1 MISLSYPGSS
11 LSAHICLFYIV
22 CIVISILIII
32 NLLANKII
40 KIQVDIAIVL
50 EPHQQANEIL

>member
-1 MISLSYPGSS
+1 M
-11 LSAHICLFYIV
+11 
-22 CIVISILIII
+22 LIII

-50 EPHQQANEIL
+50 EPHQQANEILWYGN